1 MSTKTPHESGAGRR
15 WRRFRALGVLAA
27 TSLAAP
33 LAVAAVATTAGP
45 AGAAPGDGPPLVV
58 SGDALSR
65 NLSAPSDPN
74 WTWASSDYD
83 DFRALFA
90 AYNSGGVTF
99 DTTSVPS
106 VASPSY
112 NDPNPAVNGDETGSL
127 ANVDVYISSAVGGGG
142 TEAQSHYTE
151 EEEQALLRWVRAG
164 GVLIANTNSRAFDVT
179 RYLGD
184 DPDSGDY
191 VRVAEPVA
199 FFDGTHGCLDQ
210 PGTPDCA
217 GGQDESA
224 PAAAQ
229 VASGTDLSTGVTSIR
244 NWHTITYFEDGT
256 LPNNAVTVATL
267 SYTCDEAAATC
278 KDPAATP
285 AYNNNI
291 GTNRAV
297 VAYMPFGSQQFGK
310 GAVVFSSD
318 VDTFS
323 NHYPEGSGDLTGGN
337 LQLANNVI
345 SWIAT
350 NRATPQ
356 ATDPGFT
363 AITPTRVYDTRNG
376 IGTTVGKVA
385 GGTFRDVQITGT
397 LSSGVTIPSDAT
409 AVAINLTATNQDAA
423 GFLTVT
429 PGGAAKSNTSNLN
442 IPAGLIDVANAA
454 AVGLADGGKIR
465 VYNENNPT
473 DVIVDVVGYWAPS
486 SGDYLTATDPT
497 RVFDTRSS
505 TKIGEG
511 ETRNVPIVGLAGV
524 PSGATGVVLN
534 VTSTNSDRGGFI
546 TVHDTP
552 TVPNASNVNFRAG
565 VNVPNLVF
573 AKLAADGSVYVTNAI
588 GSTDVVLDVNGYFSD
603 DGSGVHAVGP
613 GRIYDTRIPIGTL
626 AAGKVAS
633 NGTAIVGIN
642 GAGGL
647 LPTDGVGSVLV
658 NLTVDQP
665 DAAGFLTAYPNT
677 LAVPDASNVNF
688 APGQTVANLALAKV
702 SDDGKLAVANTSPG
716 ASNVIVDVF
725 AWFD

>member
-1 MSTKTPHESGAGRR
+1 MSISTPHEPGGRPR
-15 WRRFRALGVLAA
+15 WRRFKALGVLAV

-33 LAVAAVATTAGP
+33 LGVAVVATTAGP
-45 AGAAPGDGPPLVV
+45 AGAAPGDGLPLVV

-65 NLSAPSDPN
+65 NASAPSNPN
-74 WTWASSDYD
+74 WTWESDDFD
-83 DFRALFA
+83 DFRQLFDD
-90 AYNSGGVTF
+90 YNAGGVTF
-99 DTTSVPS
+99 DVTSTPAI
-106 VASPSY
+106 ASPTY
-112 NDPNPAVNGDETGSL
+112 DEDGNGSL

-142 TEAQSHYTE
+142 TADTSHYTVA
-151 EEEQALLRWVRAG
+151 EEQALLRWVRDG

-184 DPDSGDY
+184 DPDAGDY

-217 GGQDESA
+217 GGSDESA

-229 VASGTDLSTGVTSIR
+229 VAGGTPLSSGVTSIR

-256 LPNNAVTVATL
+256 LPASAQVVATL
-267 SYTCDEAAATC
+267 SYTCNESAATC
-278 KDPAATP
+278 KDPGATP
-285 AYNNNI
+285 VYNNNI
-291 GTNRAV
+291 GANRAV
-297 VAYMPFGSQQFGK
+297 VALAPFNSGQFGK
-310 GAVVFSSD
+310 GAVVFTSD

-323 NHYPEGSGDLTGGN
+323 NHYPLGSGDLSGGN

-345 SWIAT
+345 SYIAT
-350 NRATPQ
+350 NRATPVP
-356 ATDPGFT
+356 AAPGFT
-363 AITPTRVYDTRNG
+363 AITPTRVYDTRNS
-376 IGTTVGKVA
+376 IGTAPGKVA
-385 GGTFRDVQITGT
+385 GGTSRDVQITG
-397 LSSGVTIPSDAT
+397 LAGVPSNAT

-423 GFLTVT
+423 SFLTVT

-442 IPAGLIDVANAA
+442 IPPGLIDVANATV
-454 AVGLADGGKIR
+454 VGLSGDGKIR

-486 SGDYLTATDPT
+486 SGDFLTATDPT
-497 RVFDTRSS
+497 RVFDTRTS

-511 ETRNVPIVGLAGV
+511 QTRQVQITGQAGV

-552 TVPNASNVNFRAG
+552 TVPNASSVNFRAG

-573 AKLAADGSVYVTNAI
+573 AKLAADGSVFVTNAI
-588 GSTDVVLDVNGYFSD
+588 GSTDVIFDVNGYFSD
-603 DGSGVHAVGP
+603 DGSEIHAVGP
-613 GRIYDTRIPIGTL
+613 GRIFDTRIPIGQL
-626 AAGKVAS
+626 LPGKVGSNAS
-633 NGTAIVGIN
+633 AVIGVN

-647 LPTDGVGSVLV
+647 LPTDGAGSVLV

-702 SDDGKLAVANTSPG
+702 SADGKLAVANTSPG